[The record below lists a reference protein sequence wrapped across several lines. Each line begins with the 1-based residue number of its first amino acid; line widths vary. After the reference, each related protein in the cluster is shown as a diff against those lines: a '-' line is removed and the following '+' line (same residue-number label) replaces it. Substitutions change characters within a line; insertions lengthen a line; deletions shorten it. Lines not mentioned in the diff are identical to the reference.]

1 MMFSFPQYL
10 NLKWRR
16 GQQSTQSVDS
26 TQMDTYNG
34 KVYVKNTNY
43 GQQDIVV
50 YNPEEDQ
57 WGLHCKAPHELNRFA
72 MTRMNGQLV
81 LAGGMLVQRYSH
93 SSTTNTQDKVAV
105 WNETSQTWEYPYPPM
120 PTARS
125 SAWLIH
131 YRHYLIVVGGVGSEG
146 KNTTNVEIL
155 DTSRSQ
161 WYNAEPLPELCHL
174 QQSARILD
182 TLYFLG
188 SSPSK
193 PVFLGP
199 SPSLFFRAS
208 LPTLVSVA
216 TSKCEA
222 ATPTWEKLPDIS
234 FVCSGL
240 VAYDNSLL
248 AIGGF
253 NAQLVPGIHAYNAD
267 TNVWINIGCL
277 PTAIHVSMS
286 VVLPSKE
293 FLIVTRE
300 KQVYIGT
307 PGSV

>member
-1 MMFSFPQYL
+1 M
-10 NLKWRR
+10 
-16 GQQSTQSVDS
+16 
-26 TQMDTYNG
+26 
-34 KVYVKNTNY
+34 
-43 GQQDIVV
+43 
-50 YNPEEDQ
+50 
-57 WGLHCKAPHELNRFA
+57 A
-72 MTRMNGQLV
+72 MMNGQLV
-81 LAGGMLVQRYSH
+81 LAGGMLAQRYSR
-93 SSTTNTQDKVAV
+93 SSMYQHTQDKVAV
-105 WNETSQTWEYPYPPM
+105 WNETSETWEYPYPPM

-131 YRHYLIVVGGVGSEG
+131 YQHYLIVVGGVDRGG

-155 DTSRSQ
+155 DTSWSQ
-161 WYNAEPLPELCHL
+161 WYIARPLPEPCHL

-199 SPSLFFRAS
+199 SSPSLFFRVS
-208 LPTLVSVA
+208 LSTLVSVA

-222 ATPTWEKLPDIS
+222 ATPTWEKLPDIP

-240 VAYDNSLL
+240 VAHDNSLL
-248 AIGGF
+248 AIGSL

-267 TNVWINIGCL
+267 TNEWIHIGYL
-277 PTAIHVSMS
+277 PTALHVTMS

-293 FLIVTRE
+293 FLVVTSE
-300 KQVYIGT
+300 NQVYIGT
-307 PGSV
+307 PSSV

>member
-16 GQQSTQSVDS
+16 GQQSTQSVDG
-26 TQMDTYNG
+26 TQMDIYNG

-43 GQQDIVV
+43 DIVV

-57 WGLHCKAPHELNRFA
+57 WGLHCKAPHDLNSFA

-93 SSTTNTQDKVAV
+93 DSTFYTQDKVAV

-131 YRHYLIVVGGVGSEG
+131 YRHYLIVVGGVDCEG

-161 WYNAEPLPELCHL
+161 WYNAEPLPEPCSL
-174 QQSARILD
+174 QHSAQILD

-188 SSPSK
+188 SSPSGS
-193 PVFLGP
+193 VFLGP
-199 SPSLFFRAS
+199 SSPSLFFRAS

-240 VAYDNSLL
+240 VVYDNSLL
-248 AIGGF
+248 AIGGL
-253 NAQLVPGIHAYNAD
+253 NAQLVPGIHVYNAD
-267 TNVWINIGCL
+267 TNEWINNGYL
-277 PTAIHVSMS
+277 PTALHVSMS

-293 FLIVTRE
+293 FLVVTSQRE
-300 KQVYIGT
+300 VYIGT
-307 PGSV
+307 PSFV